1 MRMHLSLPP
10 LVLLGTLLAGCSTAD
25 GQAADTADTVPDG
38 RARVTVDGDGY
49 HPGSLEVAAG
59 RPLTIT
65 FERTTDQTCGHEVV
79 FPSLGIRREL
89 PLREPVDVQLTPTS
103 GTIAFTCGM
112 GMYRGSIVAR

>member
-1 MRMHLSLPP
+1 MPLPLLSL
-10 LVLLGTLLAGCSTAD
+10 LLGALLAACSTSA
-25 GQAADTADTVPDG
+25 GHPADTPDGVRDG

-49 HPGSLEVAAG
+49 HPVSLEVPAG
-59 RPLTIT
+59 RPIIIT
-65 FERTTDQTCGHEVV
+65 FERTTDRTCGQEVV

-89 PLREPVDVQLTPTS
+89 PLRQPVDVEVTPTS